1 MAVKLKN
8 KFVADRPRRG
18 IAENAPMTTFSAT
31 LLLAVV
37 LGLSSAASPAPD
49 SAVRASIDASRP
61 ADLHATVQQEGAKVA
76 VGGAGVGGVFVVE
89 DAEHGPA
96 IHGDADTGTIT
107 FQPLVLLASLF
118 HLCCCGGAC
127 PLFGFVAAA
136 FYMKRRRR
144 FTGPAAQEV
153 DAAKEDEQYVA
164 FQPSALDEYGREPR
178 G

>member
-1 MAVKLKN
+1 
-8 KFVADRPRRG
+8 
-18 IAENAPMTTFSAT
+18 MTSPSAT

-107 FQPLVLLASLF
+107 FQPMVLVASLF

-144 FTGPAAQEV
+144 VTGPA
-153 DAAKEDEQYVA
+153 DAAKEEYVA

-178 G
+178 V